1 MRPMTQTADTARS
14 MIALRR
20 TRASP
25 EVRFIHRSDASS
37 TQAGHVLR
45 PLPGSTDERHLI
57 KRFRALSGADRET
70 LLAFADFLTER
81 SKAQGAQTQGAQT
94 AGDQQRPPPAEPR
107 EPKPEPRPEKESVVG
122 AIKRLS
128 KTYDMLDRDALLN
141 ETSALMSA
149 HVLQGRRAPEVI
161 DELESVFARH
171 YSDYRNRHAS
181 EG

>member
-1 MRPMTQTADTARS
+1 M
-14 MIALRR
+14 
-20 TRASP
+20 
-25 EVRFIHRSDASS
+25 
-37 TQAGHVLR
+37 R
-45 PLPGSTDERHLI
+45 PLPGSADERQLV
-57 KRFRALSGADRET
+57 KRFRGLSGADRET
-70 LLAFADFLTER
+70 LLAFADFLIQRAKT
-81 SKAQGAQTQGAQT
+81 QNAQTPGVQQT
-94 AGDQQRPPPAEPR
+94 PPPVEPR